1 MQVMEAGQ
9 LKEFGAPH
17 ELLEDPASLLSSMV
31 REMGRKE
38 GRRLSI
44 MAQAY
49 KNPRL
54 SSKTVPPH
62 C

>member
-9 LKEFGAPH
+9 LKEFGAPN

-38 GRRLSI
+38 GRKLSI

-49 KNPRL
+49 KKPKL
-54 SSKTVPPH
+54 SSKRVPPH